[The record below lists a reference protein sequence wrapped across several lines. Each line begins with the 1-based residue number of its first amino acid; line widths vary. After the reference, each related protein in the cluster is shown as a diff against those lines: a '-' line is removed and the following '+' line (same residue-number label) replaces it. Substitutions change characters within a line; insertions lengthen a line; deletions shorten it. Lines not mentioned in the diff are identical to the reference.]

1 MATKE
6 NRQLGTEEREA
17 LGIRLLQRRGAL
29 RWSQRELSRRTGI
42 RHVRISKLEHGRV
55 TPTVPELLLL
65 SRALGLGLD
74 EMVLGMPASVA
85 PESKP
90 PMQEEV
96 PLPLARLEELGSPE
110 EWAVL
115 GRLLRAL
122 VAGLTIRSS
131 EA

>member
-6 NRQLGTEEREA
+6 NRQLTAGEREA
-17 LGIRLLQRRGAL
+17 LGIRLLQRRLAL
-29 RWSQRELSRRTGI
+29 RWSQRELGRRTGI

-74 EMVLGMPASVA
+74 ELVLGMPAAAA
-85 PESKP
+85 PESTP
-90 PMQEEV
+90 PTQEEA

-115 GRLLRAL
+115 GKLLRAL
-122 VAGLTIRSS
+122 VAGLTIRKG
-131 EA
+131 EP

>member
-6 NRQLGTEEREA
+6 NRQLSAEEREA
-17 LGIRLLQRRGAL
+17 LGIRVLQRRSAL
-29 RWSQRELSRRTGI
+29 RWSQRELGRRTGI

-74 EMVLGMPASVA
+74 ELVLGMPAADAAASTQ
-85 PESKP
+85 KDDR
-90 PMQEEV
+90 
-96 PLPLARLEELGSPE
+96 LPLDRLEELGSPE

-115 GRLLRAL
+115 GKLLRAL
-122 VAGLTIRSS
+122 VAGLTIRKG
-131 EA
+131 EP